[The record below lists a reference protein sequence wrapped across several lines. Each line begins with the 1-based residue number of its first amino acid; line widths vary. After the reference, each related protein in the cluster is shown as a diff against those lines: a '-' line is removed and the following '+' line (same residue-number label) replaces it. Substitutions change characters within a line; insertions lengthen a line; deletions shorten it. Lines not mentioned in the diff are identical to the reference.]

1 VEGDTAPLFDLPK
14 DPPEVVSL
22 RLCNATTKAGK
33 PCQRPA
39 QGDSPFCLGH
49 DPDKAAERRR
59 TASRG
64 GRGKVNKEARAVKE
78 LMDHLTEQVLCGE
91 LETTILYAAVAAQ
104 NTKLKALEV
113 ERRLEESDVRAEWE
127 EVKRE
132 LGITS

>member
-1 VEGDTAPLFDLPK
+1 
-14 DPPEVVSL
+14 L
-22 RLCNATTKAGK
+22 RLCSATTKAGK

-39 QGDSPFCLGH
+39 QGHGDYCLGH
-49 DPDKAAERRR
+49 DPDRVAERRR

-64 GRGKVNKEARAVKE
+64 GRGKVNKEARAVRE
-78 LMDHLTEQVLCGE
+78 LVYHLTEQVLCGE
-91 LETTILYAAVAAQ
+91 LETSILYAAVAAQ

-132 LGITS
+132 LGISA

>member
-1 VEGDTAPLFDLPK
+1 V
-14 DPPEVVSL
+14 
-22 RLCNATTKAGK
+22 RLCSATTKAGK

-39 QGDSPFCLGH
+39 QGHGDYCLGH
-49 DPDKAAERRR
+49 DPDRVAERRR

-64 GRGKVNKEARAVKE
+64 GRGKVNKEARAVRE
-78 LMDHLTEQVLCGE
+78 LVDHLTEQVLCGE
-91 LETTILYAAVAAQ
+91 LETSILYAAVAAQ

-132 LGITS
+132 LGISA

>member
-1 VEGDTAPLFDLPK
+1 
-14 DPPEVVSL
+14 L
-22 RLCNATTKAGK
+22 RLCSATTKAGK

-39 QGDSPFCLGH
+39 QGHGDYCLGH
-49 DPDKAAERRR
+49 DPDRAAERRR

-64 GRGKVNKEARAVKE
+64 GRGKVNKEARAVRE
-78 LMDHLTEQVLCGE
+78 LVDHLTEQVLCGE
-91 LETTILYAAVAAQ
+91 LETSILYAAVAAQ

-132 LGITS
+132 LGISA

>member
-1 VEGDTAPLFDLPK
+1 M
-14 DPPEVVSL
+14 

-49 DPDKAAERRR
+49 DPDKAAERRK

-64 GRGKVNKEARAVKE
+64 GRGKVNKEARAVKK
-78 LMDHLTEQVLCGE
+78 LMDELTTRVLAGE
-91 LETTILYAAVAAQ
+91 VEPAVSHAVVALQNIKLRTI
-104 NTKLKALEV
+104 EI
-113 ERRLEESDVRAEWE
+113 ERRLEESDVRAEWA